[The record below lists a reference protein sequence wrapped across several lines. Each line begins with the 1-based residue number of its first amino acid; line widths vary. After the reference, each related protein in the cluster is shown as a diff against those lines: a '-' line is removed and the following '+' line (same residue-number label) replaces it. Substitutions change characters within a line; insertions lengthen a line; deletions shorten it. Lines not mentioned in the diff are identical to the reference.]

1 MYLNYYRPNHEPL
14 FELPSDEELDISVDD
29 ICAFPEAT
37 CKGISASETTP
48 GKGRISSFSSS
59 HGSSSSMSEAEE
71 VAVDAVDPA
80 LTIPEETDEDMKKV
94 TDQVSAVDMNDKSL
108 NSEGNVLSQCLF
120 LSLCMVGLV

>member
-1 MYLNYYRPNHEPL
+1 
-14 FELPSDEELDISVDD
+14 
-29 ICAFPEAT
+29 
-37 CKGISASETTP
+37 
-48 GKGRISSFSSS
+48 
-59 HGSSSSMSEAEE
+59 MSEAEE

-120 LSLCMVGLV
+120 LSLCMVGLL